1 MKLDELK
8 KIIKEEL
15 KSILKENKNV
25 EIKYLRIQ
33 IPTILNKQNGEI
45 EIINNMFIYP
55 DPNGKYTEE
64 EYLSLEKR
72 KGMDKFKVTICK
84 DKKEAEDKAKALK
97 ENAPA
102 ETKPDTKEAPT
113 TKPEEKKEKKWTV
126 TPEDPEEEPA
136 KANYKDVVN
145 RYIKLKNG

>member
-25 EIKYLRIQ
+25 EIKYLHIQ
-33 IPTILNKQNGEI
+33 KTTGLNKQNG

-64 EYLSLEKR
+64 KYLSLEKR
-72 KGMDKFKVTICK
+72 EGRDEFKVTICK
-84 DKKEAEDKAKALK
+84 DKKEAEAKADALK

-102 ETKPDTKEAPT
+102 EIKPDTKEAPT
-113 TKPEEKKEKKWTV
+113 TKPEEKKEKKRTV
-126 TPEDPEEEPA
+126 TPKNPEKEPA
-136 KANYKDVVN
+136 KAANYKDVVN